1 MDETTGLILEGG
13 AMRSV
18 FSAGVLDRLM
28 EEGIQIPNVLA
39 VSAGAYAGMNYV
51 SGQKG
56 RITSAVITPL
66 REYKYLGI
74 GTFLKKGTFFNMD
87 YLFKEVPK
95 TRSPYDFKRM
105 KEYAGRFIT
114 STVNMETGE
123 TIYHDSFRDEEEF
136 FDICLAANSMPLISK
151 ISTIHGV
158 PMLDGGMADAIP
170 VKKALEEGW
179 DKMVIVLT
187 RDASY
192 RKKPRGNLYMT
203 AIRLVYRKYPNFLKL
218 IEERAQR
225 YNDSLDKIAELEAQ
239 GRAFVLRPSTIT
251 VGNSESNVDTLMKYY
266 HHGYEM
272 AEEKMKELKE
282 FLEA

>member
-56 RITSAVITPL
+56 RIVTAVIDPL
-66 REYKYLGI
+66 KEYKYLGFR
-74 GTFLKKGTFFNMD
+74 TFLRKGTFFDMD

-95 TRSPYDFKRM
+95 TRAPYDFRKL
-105 KEYAGRFIT
+105 KEYKGKFIT
-114 STVNMETGE
+114 STVNMITGE
-123 TIYHDSFRDEEEF
+123 NIYHDTFRDEDEF
-136 FDICLAANSMPLISK
+136 FQICQAANSMPLIAK
-151 ISTIHGV
+151 ISQVDGI

-170 VKKALEEGW
+170 VQKALEEGW
-179 DKMVIVLT
+179 NKIVIVLT
-187 RDASY
+187 RDAAY
-192 RKKPRGNLYMT
+192 RKKPKANLYMT
-203 AIRLVYRKYPNFLKL
+203 AIKLVYRKYPEFLKL

-225 YNDSLDKIAELEAQ
+225 YNEALDKIIELKKQ
-239 GRAFVLRPSTIT
+239 GKAFVFRPSSVT

-266 HHGYEM
+266 RHGFDTATERM
-272 AEEKMKELKE
+272 EELKK
-282 FLEA
+282 FLGS

>member
-1 MDETTGLILEGG
+1 MEEVTGLILEGG
-13 AMRSV
+13 AMRCV

-28 EEGIQIPNVLA
+28 EEGIRIPNVLA

-56 RITSAVITPL
+56 RITKALIAPL

-74 GTFLKKGTFFNMD
+74 GTFLKKGTFFDMD

-95 TRSPYDFKRM
+95 SKSPYDFKKM

-114 STVNMETGE
+114 STVNVETGE
-123 TIYHDSFRDEEEF
+123 TIYHDSFQNEEEF
-136 FDICLAANSMPLISK
+136 FDICQAANSMPLISK
-151 ISTIHGV
+151 IYKINGI
-158 PMLDGGMADAIP
+158 PMLDGGIADAIP

-179 DKMVIVLT
+179 NKIVIVLT

-203 AIRLVYRKYPNFLKL
+203 AIRLVYRKYPKFLEL
-218 IEERAQR
+218 IEERARR
-225 YNDSLDKIAELEAQ
+225 YNDSLDTISELEAQ
-239 GRAFVLRPSTIT
+239 GRAFVLRPTTLT
-251 VGNSESNVDTLMKYY
+251 VGNSESDVDTLMKYY
-266 HHGYEM
+266 HHGYET
-272 AEEKMKELKE
+272 AEEKMTELKK
-282 FLEA
+282 FLGK

>member
-1 MDETTGLILEGG
+1 MEEVTGLILEGG

-74 GTFLKKGTFFNMD
+74 GTFLKKGTFFDMD

-105 KEYAGRFIT
+105 KEYAGRFII

-136 FDICLAANSMPLISK
+136 FDICLSSNSMPLISK

-203 AIRLVYRKYPNFLKL
+203 AIRLVYRKYPKFLKL

>member
-1 MDETTGLILEGG
+1 MEEITGLILEGG

-28 EEGIQIPNVLA
+28 EEGIYIPNVLA

-56 RITSAVITPL
+56 RITKAVISPL
-66 REYKYLGI
+66 REYKYMGI
-74 GTFLKKGTFFNMD
+74 GTFLKKGTFFDMD
-87 YLFKEVPK
+87 YLFKEVPRTK
-95 TRSPYDFKRM
+95 SPFDFKKM
-105 KEYAGRFIT
+105 KEYEGRFIT

-123 TIYHDSFRDEEEF
+123 TVYHDSFQSEEEF
-136 FDICLAANSMPLISK
+136 FDICLAANAMPLIAK
-151 ISTIHGV
+151 IANIDGV

-170 VKKALEEGW
+170 VKRALEEGW
-179 DKMVIVLT
+179 NKMVIVLT

-192 RKKPRGNLYMT
+192 RKKPKGNLYMA
-203 AIRLVYRKYPNFLKL
+203 AIRLVYRKYPRFLKL
-218 IEERAQR
+218 IEERARR

-266 HHGYEM
+266 HHGYEA
-272 AEEKMKELKE
+272 AEEKMAELKK
-282 FLEA
+282 FLES